1 MVPAVSRRFANLP
14 TAAPAVADLL
24 DLTGKVTLVTGA
36 SGGIGRGIA
45 RRLAEAGA
53 AVAVHYR
60 GGRDDAAEIAG
71 RGGKALAVPAELT
84 EPAAVE
90 RAVQAITNALG
101 PVDIL
106 VNNAARQT
114 HSTIGDMSLAE
125 WQGMLAA
132 NLDGVFLITRRVVD
146 ALIARSQ
153 GGAIVNIAS
162 IEGLHPA
169 LTHGHY
175 ATSKAALIMFT
186 RALALE
192 FGRHGIRANA
202 VSPGVI
208 RRDGIEAAW
217 PEGVKRWMDAVP
229 LGRMGEDEDVADAV
243 LFLAAPASRFITGA
257 NLVVDGGITARPAF

>member
-1 MVPAVSRRFANLP
+1 LSF
-14 TAAPAVADLL
+14 AAPPVASLL
-24 DLTGKVTLVTGA
+24 DLTGKVALVTGA
-36 SGGIGRGIA
+36 SAGIGRGIA
-45 RRLAEAGA
+45 RRLVEAGA

-60 GGRDDAAEIAG
+60 GGRDDAERLVAEIG
-71 RGGKALAVPAELT
+71 GGGGKAIAVQAELT
-84 EPAAVE
+84 DAAAVE
-90 RAVQAITNALG
+90 RALQAVTGTLG
-101 PVDIL
+101 AVDIL

-114 HSTIGDMSLAE
+114 HSTVREMSLAE
-125 WQGMLAA
+125 WQGMLQA
-132 NLDGVFLITRRVVD
+132 NLDGVFLVTKRVIE
-146 ALIARSQ
+146 AMIARKV
-153 GGAIVNIAS
+153 GGAVVNVAS
-162 IEGLHPA
+162 IEGLQPA

-175 ATSKAALIMFT
+175 ATSKAGLIMFT

-243 LFLAAPASRFITGA
+243 LFLAGPASRFITGA

>member
-1 MVPAVSRRFANLP
+1 MTLASS
-14 TAAPAVADLL
+14 APAVDHLL
-24 DLTGKVTLVTGA
+24 DLTGKVALVTGA

-60 GGRDDAAEIAG
+60 RRQERAEAFVAELVG
-71 RGGKALAVPAELT
+71 RGTRAVAVHAELT
-84 EPAAVE
+84 APEAIVK
-90 RAVQAITNALG
+90 AVQVAGETLG
-101 PVDIL
+101 PIDIL

-114 HSTIGDMSLAE
+114 HSTVREMRLDE
-125 WQGMLAA
+125 WRGMLTS
-132 NLDGVFLITRRVVD
+132 NLDGVFLITKCVID
-146 ALIARSQ
+146 QMLARKT

-162 IEGLHPA
+162 IEGMHPA

-175 ATSKAALIMFT
+175 ATTKAGLIMFT

-192 FGRHGIRANA
+192 FGRNGIRANS

-208 RRDGIEAAW
+208 RREGIEEAW

-229 LGRMGEDEDVADAV
+229 LGRMGEDDDVADAV

>member
-1 MVPAVSRRFANLP
+1 MPAI
-14 TAAPAVADLL
+14 APAVTELL
-24 DLTGKVTLVTGA
+24 DLTGKVALVTGA

-45 RRLAEAGA
+45 LRLGEAGA

-60 GGRDDAAEIAG
+60 RRKERAEALVAEMKERGVKAVAVHAELVAAEAIV
-71 RGGKALAVPAELT
+71 K
-84 EPAAVE
+84 
-90 RAVQAITNALG
+90 AVQLVGDMLG
-101 PVDIL
+101 PVDVL
-106 VNNAARQT
+106 VNSAARQT
-114 HSTIGDMSLAE
+114 HSTIAE
-125 WQGMLAA
+125 MRLDEWRGMFAA
-132 NLDGVFLITRRVVD
+132 NLDGVFLMTRCVID
-146 ALIARSQ
+146 QMIARKA

-175 ATSKAALIMFT
+175 ATSKAGLIMFT

-192 FGRHGIRANA
+192 FGPFGIRANS

-208 RRDGIEAAW
+208 RRDGIEVAW
-217 PEGVKRWMDAVP
+217 PEGVKRWLDAVP

>member
-1 MVPAVSRRFANLP
+1 MPP
-14 TAAPAVADLL
+14 AAPAVADLL
-24 DLTGKVTLVTGA
+24 DLTGKVALVTGA

-45 RRLAEAGA
+45 LRLAEAGA

-60 GGRDDAAEIAG
+60 GGGQTAAALVAEIGG
-71 RGGKALAVPAELT
+71 RGRKALAIQAELS

-90 RAVQAITNALG
+90 SAVRAVGEALG

-114 HSTIGDMSLAE
+114 HSTVRDMSLEE
-125 WQGMLAA
+125 WRGMLSA
-132 NLDGVFLITRRVVD
+132 NLDSVFLITRRIIEMM
-146 ALIARSQ
+146 IAAKRS
-153 GGAIVNIAS
+153 GAIVNIAS

-175 ATSKAALIMFT
+175 ATSKAGLIMFT

-208 RRDGIEAAW
+208 RRDGIEEGW
-217 PEGVKRWMDAVP
+217 PEGVKRWLDAVP
-229 LGRMGEDEDVADAV
+229 LGRMGEDDDVADAV